1 MAREIKDEL
10 NPTEGVVEQSPLP
23 TNSMQLPLSS
33 EQEKEL
39 TDIVCEDFETSETAR
54 MEKGWGQNNKGEDMD
69 FEGKYEFIL
78 KKYEGQTEAPLKPW
92 MSQGTTKIA
101 TAIVE
106 TIHSKLLPAIWNE
119 NLIGWKPVE
128 RTDKETVVRLN
139 KLMLWWVKVRMKL
152 KLTVDDI
159 IKYVCI
165 MGTAI
170 TKDTWAVSK
179 KDTGQTTP
187 VQTTDEMGNPIDVV
201 DETGQPITNKVFDTK
216 EKPIVEI
223 IPIDRFYIQP
233 GQTDLQKEPV
243 IHRTPL
249 YYNELEN
256 LEKQGKYRNVTDKVK
271 PSVDS
276 IVISKLDKTLQ
287 EAERISITGVKRR
300 NYPTDILEW
309 YGPYDYDND
318 GFQEEC
324 VVTVEKESKT
334 LLSAIPLN
342 AISRKSV
349 RPFVK
354 YDFLRRVLKFYSI
367 GIIELVL
374 PLAEECDACL
384 RQIRD
389 ANTLSIQKFG
399 FYDPS
404 GDYNPET
411 HTIAPL
417 KMYAVTDPQ
426 RSVYFPDI
434 SVPIE
439 RLIATMRLLME
450 LIERLTAASS
460 YSMGKESDIV
470 GGSGTATRTTAILQ
484 NADQRFDI
492 PAQRLRESFAELL
505 THLLSQVQMNMPQG
519 MEKEILGEDGTTIF
533 DDNEITPDRLE
544 AELDGFIEGD
554 AGMGDRNTQRQ
565 LASFIY
571 NTLLQNPLV
580 ATDPVKLY
588 IITADLLESH
598 GKNPEEILGPRPNLM
613 DFDSPED
620 ENTLVREGKL
630 KDVRAKLMENHLE
643 HITVHSMPLQT
654 IEIKNW
660 NPITIQYLQGH
671 IMEHQQLM
679 SQMVQLQQMGKGMSG
694 QQQNQMNGQN
704 PNTPAGVSPSGTP
717 DSTQNAPN
725 QQQGQVL
732 NA

>member
-10 NPTEGVVEQSPLP
+10 NSEPIEVEEQPQAFGGIQIPL
-23 TNSMQLPLSS
+23 TQKQ
-33 EQEKEL
+33 EQEL
-39 TDIVCEDFETSETAR
+39 VDIVLEDFETAETAR

-69 FEGKYEFIL
+69 FEGKYEFIV
-78 KKYEGQTEAPLKPW
+78 KKYEGQTEPPLKPW

-106 TIHSKLLPAIWNE
+106 TIHSKLLPAVWNE

-128 RTDKETVVRLN
+128 RTDKETVVRIN
-139 KLMLWWVKVRMKL
+139 RLMLWWVKVRMKF

-159 IKYVCI
+159 IKYVCV

-170 TKDTWAVSK
+170 TKDTWQVSK

-187 VQTTDEMGNPIDVV
+187 VQTTDEMGNPIAVV
-201 DETGQPITNKVFDTK
+201 DETGNPLTNKVFDIK
-216 EKPIVEI
+216 EKPVVEL

-243 IHRTPL
+243 IHRSPI
-249 YYNELEN
+249 YYSELEDG
-256 LEKQGKYRNVTDKVK
+256 ESIGKYRNVTDKVK

-276 IVISKLDKTLQ
+276 ILISKVDKTLQ
-287 EAERISITGVKRR
+287 ESERISISNVKRR

-334 LLSAIPLN
+334 LISAIPLN
-342 AISRKSV
+342 AISMKSV
-349 RPFVK
+349 RPFTK
-354 YDFLRRVLKFYSI
+354 YDFIRRVLKFYGV

-389 ANTLSIQKFG
+389 ANTISIQRFG

-411 HTIAPL
+411 HTLAPL
-417 KMYAVTDPQ
+417 KMYPVPDPQ

-439 RLIATMRLLME
+439 RLIATMRLLLE
-450 LIERLTAASS
+450 FIERLTAASS

-470 GGSGTATRTTAILQ
+470 GGSGTATRTQAILM

-492 PAQRLRESFAELL
+492 PAQRLRESFAEQM
-505 THLLSQVQMNMPQG
+505 THLLHQVQLNMPQG
-519 MEKEILGEDGTTIF
+519 MEKEILGEDGEPIF
-533 DDNEITPDRLE
+533 QDNEITPDRIL
-544 AELDGFIEGD
+544 AELDGYIEGD

-598 GKNPEEILGPRPNLM
+598 GKNSEDILGPKPNLM
-613 DFDSPED
+613 EFDSAED
-620 ENTLVREGKL
+620 ENTMIREGKL
-630 KDVRAKLMENHLE
+630 KDVRAHLMENHLE
-643 HITVHSMPLQT
+643 HITVHSLPLQT
-654 IEIKNW
+654 MDIKNW
-660 NPITIQYLQGH
+660 NPVTIQYLNGH
-671 IMEHQQLM
+671 IMEHQQM
-679 SQMVQLQQMGKGMSG
+679 MNQMVQISQMGKGMSG
-694 QQQNQMNGQN
+694 QQQNQTNSEN
-704 PNTPAGVSPSGTP
+704 PNAPAGVSPSGTP

-725 QQQGQVL
+725 QQQGATL
-732 NA
+732 NG